1 MALPTSDTTA
11 QDLPNVREHKAAP
24 PNPDDELAISV
35 ESLHAGSELEQDLY
49 DAATDLLLLARGL
62 KLTPRFLSLLAS
74 RGIKMVRLKPT
85 VSEESSADPLES
97 PHTRTLDALLEK
109 ELTKKIP
116 FRRLSVSERPRL
128 GLSDLKAE
136 VQRGLEHHLTASI
149 TIEEVCQA
157 LSRGRTVSGSAI
169 SDVMDLF
176 ANQAA
181 SDIDLLPLIL
191 NIQKSEDEYLYDH
204 CINVALLSMSVA
216 SSAGLPRE
224 QIKEIGFGAA
234 MQDIGMLRVPQELRL
249 AKRVLTDDEFL
260 EIRRHPIFSLDWLER
275 IGSVPLVARFIIYQ
289 SHERVDQ
296 SGYPRR
302 RDSKSVHQ
310 FSKVVGVADSFAAM
324 TRPRPYR
331 PARLPYE
338 ATRTILFEVGKF
350 ERSTVRMF
358 LDTVGLFPPGS
369 YVELHNGT
377 KCRVVRAN
385 PGYHTRPLVEE
396 LDENDKPTGR
406 HLDLSQMDEVHVA
419 RAIPDPQEPCGT
431 ASPIRATSGIDDP
444 SRHRRP

>member
-1 MALPTSDTTA
+1 MAMPTSETTA
-11 QDLPNVREHKAAP
+11 QDLPNVRKPEVALAKP
-24 PNPDDELAISV
+24 RDEQVISV
-35 ESLHAGSELEQDLY
+35 ESLHAGLELEQDLC
-49 DAATDLLLLARGL
+49 DADTGVLLLARGL
-62 KLTPRFLSLLAS
+62 KLTPRFLSLLAT
-74 RGIKMVRLKPT
+74 RGIKMVRLKSTIP
-85 VSEESSADPLES
+85 EESSADPLES
-97 PHTRTLDALLEK
+97 PQTRALDALLEK
-109 ELTKKIP
+109 ELTRKIA
-116 FRRLSVSERPRL
+116 FRKLGVSDRPRL
-128 GLSDLKAE
+128 GLSDLEAE
-136 VQRGLEHHLTASI
+136 TQRGIELHATAST
-149 TIEEVCQA
+149 TIAEICQA
-157 LSRGRTVSGSAI
+157 LSHGRSVNGNAI
-169 SDVMDLF
+169 SGVMDLF

-191 NIQKSEDEYLYDH
+191 SIQRSEDEYLYDH

-310 FSKVVGVADSFAAM
+310 FSKLVGIADSFAAM

-331 PARLPYE
+331 PAILPYE
-338 ATRTILFEVGKF
+338 AIRVILSELGKF

-358 LDTVGLFPPGS
+358 LDAVGLFPPGS
-369 YVELHNGT
+369 YVELDNGI

-385 PGYHTRPLVEE
+385 PGYHTRPLVDE
-396 LDENDKPTGR
+396 LDEDDKPTGR
-406 HLDLSQMDEVHVA
+406 HLNLSQVDNVHVA
-419 RAIPDPQEPCGT
+419 RSIPNPQESGGT
-431 ASPIRATSGIDDP
+431 G
-444 SRHRRP
+444 